1 MSCPHSSQGV
11 NQMAVDGSGHVACVT
26 VCTPRV
32 PAITRLECML
42 CSDSFDPSAQPT
54 PAQTQPS
61 AGTAPLL
68 QPLLERIR
76 ISAIRALPSAGTAPL
91 LQPRQTPDL
100 TPVTIQLLHQ
110 LRYDYTQASVHKLV
124 YTKLVCSGIDEAT
137 HKLTAERIRL

>member
-1 MSCPHSSQGV
+1 
-11 NQMAVDGSGHVACVT
+11 MAVDGSGHVACVT

-68 QPLLERIR
+68 QPLLERMR

-100 TPVTIQLLHQ
+100 TPETIQ
-110 LRYDYTQASVHKLV
+110 R
-124 YTKLVCSGIDEAT
+124 
-137 HKLTAERIRL
+137 

>member
-1 MSCPHSSQGV
+1 
-11 NQMAVDGSGHVACVT
+11 MAVDGSGHVACVT

-100 TPVTIQLLHQ
+100 TPETIQ
-110 LRYDYTQASVHKLV
+110 R
-124 YTKLVCSGIDEAT
+124 
-137 HKLTAERIRL
+137 